1 MKTSILALAIALAFS
16 FTATPADAAPSE
28 QDRCKRQVAKAE
40 RKHAGCVTGVA
51 ARSLR
56 FGQQTGPQPAALSTC
71 DTRRATALDRIGAKF
86 PSLAPGD
93 CGLDTA
99 SAAAR
104 AAAALVLAGLEE
116 PIDNAAIAAAAAQAA
131 CEDANGTWENDACA
145 AVDITSDNA
154 SLCSDAGGT
163 YDAGTDTCSVDI
175 TSDNEAVCTD
185 AGGMWD
191 GSVCT
196 PATVADRDCFRE
208 GVCGAD
214 GWRARDYASVTI
226 SSTGCSETVSGTDS
240 YNRGDEWASY
250 HWSMAMLS
258 MCYNTPGSP
267 RPGDR

>member
-1 MKTSILALAIALAFS
+1 MKTSILTLAIALAFS

-71 DTRRATALDRIGAKF
+71 NTRRATALDRIGAKF

-131 CEDANGTWENDACA
+131 CEDANGTWD
-145 AVDITSDNA
+145 D
-154 SLCSDAGGT
+154 
-163 YDAGTDTCSVDI
+163 
-175 TSDNEAVCTD
+175 
-185 AGGMWD
+185 
-191 GSVCT
+191 SVCT
-196 PATVADRDCFRE
+196 PAAMPDRDCFRE
-208 GVCGAD
+208 GACGTD
-214 GWRARDYASVTI
+214 GWRNDFTPYAGVTI
-226 SSTGCSETVSGTDS
+226 SSTGCSDTILGVETYEKGEEFYYYDGLLL
-240 YNRGDEWASY
+240 R
-250 HWSMAMLS
+250 MLQDARVLKS
-258 MCYNTPGSP
+258 MCEA
-267 RPGDR
+267 D